1 MRVGVASSPKPP
13 STRPGSQG
21 GTARAFGTT
30 RAGRI
35 ETPQETEIVAELSR
49 DHLTMLWSRRTA
61 NVVRRN
67 RYQLTSLIS
76 MPTVLVIAAEL
87 IVAVAARLE

>member
-1 MRVGVASSPKPP
+1 MSHPP
-13 STRPGSQG
+13 RNLQAHVR
-21 GTARAFGTT
+21 ARRAVQPERSVRQ